1 VIPQVAI
8 VKCPDY
14 RQPAVDRAVR
24 ESIDLLGGMG
34 QFVHPSQKVL
44 LKVNLL
50 SATPPEKGVV
60 THPAVVE
67 AVVKLVQEAGGNP
80 LIADSPGASVPY
92 TEAGLRRTYEASG
105 LLELAERTGATL
117 NWDTSYKEVSHPEGF
132 LVKRLEVIKPVLE
145 ADVVISMPKLKTHVL
160 TTFTGATKN
169 LFGVV
174 PGFSKGIFHARMRN
188 VTHFALMLLDIT
200 SLVKPALVLMDAVV
214 GMEGDGPSTGP
225 LRDVGVILASR
236 DGVALDAVATSMV
249 GFDPLKVPT
258 LREAAAHGLWTGK
271 VDDIETLGASV
282 TEVLMPDFQP
292 PSASPRDD
300 ATLLS
305 PFLTRHFGPLIT
317 NHFTLRPVPQR
328 GRCVACGDCVAGCP
342 QQVITIVDSL
352 AVIDYNQCIR
362 CYCCHEFCT
371 EGAIDLEW
379 PWLGGL
385 MYRFFGMRQERLS

>member
-1 VIPQVAI
+1 MTPQVAI
-8 VKCPDY
+8 VKCSDY
-14 RQPAVDRAVR
+14 QQPTVDRAVR

-34 QFVHPSQKVL
+34 QFVQPGQKVL
-44 LKVNLL
+44 LKVNML
-50 SATPPEKGVV
+50 SATPPERGIV

-67 AVVKLVQEAGGNP
+67 AVVRLVQQAGGNP
-80 LIADSPGASVPY
+80 CIADSPGTSVPY

-105 LLELAERTGATL
+105 LLEAAERTGAAL
-117 NWDTSYKEVSHPEGF
+117 NWDTSYEEVSHPEGF

-145 ADVVISMPKLKTHVL
+145 ADVVISMHKLKTHVL

-174 PGFSKGIFHARMRN
+174 PGFVKGIFHARMRN

-200 SLVKPALVLMDAVV
+200 SLVKPSLVLMDAIV

-236 DGVALDAVATSMV
+236 DSVALDAVATSMV

-258 LREAAAHGLWTGK
+258 LREAAARGLWTGK

-282 TEVLMPDFQP
+282 DEVLVPDFQP
-292 PSASPRDD
+292 PVASPRED
-300 ATLLS
+300 ATLLN

-317 NHFTLRPVPQR
+317 EHFTLRPVPQR

-342 QQVITIVDSL
+342 QQTIAIVDSL
-352 AVIDYNQCIR
+352 AVIDYSQCIR
-362 CYCCHEFCT
+362 CYCCHELCT
-371 EGAIDLEW
+371 EGAIDLEH
-379 PWLGGL
+379 PWLGSLVHRVSGG
-385 MYRFFGMRQERLS
+385 RW

>member
-1 VIPQVAI
+1 MIPQVAI

-14 RQPAVDRAVR
+14 EQSAVDRAVR

-34 QFVHPSQKVL
+34 QFVQPGQKVL
-44 LKVNLL
+44 LKANLL
-50 SATPPEKGVV
+50 SATPPERGIV

-67 AVVKLVQEAGGNP
+67 AVVKLVQEAGGTP
-80 LIADSPGASVPY
+80 LIADSPGTSVPY
-92 TEAGLRRTYEASG
+92 TEVGLRRIYKASG
-105 LLELAERTGATL
+105 LLEVAERTGAAL
-117 NWDTSYKEVSHPEGF
+117 NWDTSYEEVSHPEGF

-174 PGFSKGIFHARMRN
+174 PGLAKGIFHARMRN

-200 SLVKPALVLMDAVV
+200 SLVKPSLVLMDAIV
-214 GMEGDGPSTGP
+214 GMEGDGPSGGH

-236 DGVALDAVATSMV
+236 DSVALDAVATSMV

-271 VDDIETLGASV
+271 VGDIETLGASIA
-282 TEVLMPDFQP
+282 EVLVPDFHP
-292 PSASPRDD
+292 PVSSPREY
-300 ATLLS
+300 ATLLN
-305 PFLTRHFGPLIT
+305 PFLTKHFGPLIT

-371 EGAIDLEW
+371 EGAIDLERS
-379 PWLGGL
+379 WLGGL
-385 MYRFFGMRQERLS
+385 VHRVSGGML

>member
-1 VIPQVAI
+1 MTPQVAI
-8 VKCPDY
+8 VRCPHY
-14 RQPAVDRAVR
+14 QQPTVDRAVQ

-34 QFVHPSQKVL
+34 QFVEPGQKVL
-44 LKVNLL
+44 LKVNML
-50 SATPPEKGVV
+50 SATPPERGIV

-67 AVVKLVQEAGGNP
+67 AVVRLVQQTGGNP
-80 LIADSPGASVPY
+80 CIADSPGTSVPY

-105 LLELAERTGATL
+105 LMEVAKRTGAAL
-117 NWDTSYKEVSHPEGF
+117 NWDTSYEEVSHPEGF

-169 LFGVV
+169 LFGVL
-174 PGFSKGIFHARMRN
+174 PGFAKGIFHARMRN

-200 SLVKPALVLMDAVV
+200 SLVKPSLVLMDAII

-236 DGVALDAVATSMV
+236 DSVALDAVATSMV

-258 LREAAAHGLWTGK
+258 LREAAARGLWTGK

-282 TEVLMPDFQP
+282 SEVLVPDFQP
-292 PSASPRDD
+292 PVASPRED
-300 ATLLS
+300 ATLFN
-305 PFLTRHFGPLIT
+305 PFFTRHFGPLIT

-328 GRCVACGDCVAGCP
+328 GRCVACGDCMAGCP
-342 QQVITIVDSL
+342 QQTIAIVDSL
-352 AVIDYNQCIR
+352 AVIDYSQCIR
-362 CYCCHEFCT
+362 CYCCHELCT
-371 EGAIDLEW
+371 EGAIDLEHS
-379 PWLGGL
+379 WLGSL
-385 MYRFFGMRQERLS
+385 VYRVSGGRW